1 MSLESVEKLTQI
13 LGSSCYLQSIHG
25 GGRPVVAVPKQM
37 YVIFFILSV
46 FIAVGCM
53 HVESRKLSGCS
64 IQLMLFNYY
73 AYFFRFRLTLLWYVI
88 AKEVLLADRCDQTES
103 VISTTVRRVSR
114 PLRKIHQISNDH
126 GEEESEKS
134 RTVTK
139 E

>member
-1 MSLESVEKLTQI
+1 
-13 LGSSCYLQSIHG
+13 
-25 GGRPVVAVPKQM
+25 
-37 YVIFFILSV
+37 
-46 FIAVGCM
+46 M
-53 HVESRKLSGCS
+53 HVESRKLSGYS

-73 AYFFRFRLTLLWYVI
+73 AYFFRFTLHWYVI
-88 AKEVLLADRCDQTES
+88 AKEVLLADRFDQTES